1 MHENQWPQATF
12 MDIVRGMW
20 VSLLVAFFVGFL
32 VFFQLL
38 ELHFILSFII
48 MAVVMPTAVLR
59 SGPNWIVC
67 SCGKTFEYKRHKA
80 CPGCHKSHNRGED

>member
-32 VFFQLL
+32 VFFQLI
-38 ELHFILSFII
+38 ELHVILSLIS
-48 MAVVMPTAVLR
+48 MAVGMQTDVLR
-59 SGPNWIVC
+59 SGRNGIVC
-67 SCGKTFEYKRHKA
+67 S
-80 CPGCHKSHNRGED
+80 